1 MESTSLFDD
10 SGSGE
15 EDVESNTQMTT
26 PRIHG
31 SRTALRFGAAFA
43 ALAAFGLVGFVGLHV
58 KTSPA
63 SNFPYSLAQLSKAH
77 GTILRAFSERALQAA
92 TGDFT
97 GSFEVVFKQKGATDP
112 KDRSKMKMTA
122 TIKASKGPKRDAPTE
137 LATFIAKTGKEK
149 QLKNTFKDILT
160 EFQKMMCRGPDAK
173 ECVDWFKSVKLSTGT
188 TSGQFGKGNFVF
200 VEIPMPPGSAPPVEK
215 DVEAA
220 FKNHQPEI
228 VAEIDFGRK
237 IEEMWANKKTNI
249 AELPLGIQA
258 KSTASFASSLWMA
271 YGDAM
276 QGAVDTGMP
285 VASQAPGMIELMPA
299 LAELKSR
306 NDILYKPNGGGLFA
320 HFPTLE
326 AGVQAAKQFLDHQVP
341 PKIMPH
347 LKKISKFSDGIA
359 GFETVGLP
367 SGVEFV
373 VAFENFHPSH
383 LLSKILAS

>member
-1 MESTSLFDD
+1 M
-10 SGSGE
+10 G
-15 EDVESNTQMTT
+15 
-26 PRIHG
+26 
-31 SRTALRFGAAFA
+31 
-43 ALAAFGLVGFVGLHV
+43 
-58 KTSPA
+58 
-63 SNFPYSLAQLSKAH
+63 AH
-77 GTILRAFSERALQAA
+77 GTILKAFSERALQAA

-97 GSFEVVFKQKGATDP
+97 GSFEVVFKEKGATDP

-149 QLKNTFKDILT
+149 QLQNTFKDIH
-160 EFQKMMCRGPDAK
+160 K
-173 ECVDWFKSVKLSTGT
+173 ESCKRCCVDWCKSVKISTGT

-200 VEIPMPPGSAPPVEK
+200 VEFPMPPGSAPQVEK

-249 AELPLGIQA
+249 AGLPLGIQA